1 MRLGTCYYPEHW
13 DRALWPRDAARMADL
28 GLSLVRIGEFAWSR
42 IEPEPGRFAW
52 AWLDEAIGVL
62 SEHGLSVMLGTPTA
76 TPPKWLIDAVPDVL
90 AWDRE
95 GRPRG
100 FGSRRHY
107 CFSSEGYRE
116 QSRRIT
122 TELAARYGA
131 NAAVTHWQT
140 DNEFGCHDTTRSY
153 SPMARDAFR
162 RWLADR
168 YENIAVLNDAWG
180 TVFWSQEYRSFAE
193 VELPNLTVTEPNPSH
208 VLDFYRFSSDQV
220 VSFHCE
226 QAEIIRAHAPDAVL
240 THNVMGWSTD
250 FDHRALGAQTDLLT
264 WDSYPL
270 GFLDQS
276 DAPEPRKLAYMRQG
290 DPDFA
295 GFHHD
300 LYRGCAPAFGVVEQQ
315 PGPVNWAPS
324 NPAPLGGMVRLWGE
338 EAAAHGAELYSPFR
352 WRAYPKAQEQH
363 HAGLL
368 RYDDEPA
375 PALGEVRSLARRAP
389 PPAQGTAPIS
399 LVFDYETVW
408 MSEIQPQ
415 GVAWR
420 YMDLVRQWYRAL
432 RRLGQDVDVTAPKDD
447 QSAYAAVFVP
457 SVFRVADPQALL
469 GSAVTQVLLGPR
481 TGSKDAH
488 GNMVPGLP
496 PGPLAQAAGFRVVR
510 SESLPIPYAPEA
522 THGQVTG
529 TWGGWLDHAE
539 PRGAEVLMAGQGGEA
554 LLLGRGR
561 VRTLT
566 TLLNDDLL
574 TAVVAEVLVAA
585 GLTPTLLPD
594 GVRRRGGTY
603 VNYASEP
610 RRLPTG
616 EVLPPGGT
624 HQV

>member
-13 DRALWPRDAARMADL
+13 DRSLWPRDAARMADL
-28 GLSLVRIGEFAWSR
+28 GLSLIRIGEFAWSR
-42 IEPEPGRFAW
+42 IEPEPDRFDW

-62 SEHGLSVMLGTPTA
+62 ADHGLSVMLGTPTA

-107 CFSSEGYRE
+107 CFSSETYRK

-122 TELAARYGA
+122 KAVAARYGA
-131 NAAVTHWQT
+131 NPAVTHWQT

-153 SPMARDAFR
+153 SPMARGAFR

-168 YENIAVLNDAWG
+168 YEDVAALNEAWG
-180 TVFWSQEYRSFAE
+180 TVFWSQGYGSFDE

-220 VSFHCE
+220 VSFHRE

-250 FDHRALGAQTDLLT
+250 FDHRRLGAHTDLLT

-276 DAPEPRKLAYMRQG
+276 DANVPRKLAYMRQG

-295 GFHHD
+295 AFHHD

-324 NPAPLGGMVRLWGE
+324 NPAPLPGMVALWGR
-338 EAAAHGAELYSPFR
+338 EAAAHGAALYSPFR
-352 WRAYPKAQEQH
+352 WRTFPKAQEQY

-375 PALGEVRSLARRAP
+375 PAHEEVRQLARPAP
-389 PPAQGTAPIS
+389 PPIQGAAPVA

-432 RRLGQDVDVTAPKDD
+432 RRLGCDVDVTAPTDD
-447 QSAYAAVFVP
+447 HIGYAALFVP
-457 SVFRVADPQALL
+457 SVFHVADAGALL
-469 GSAVTQVLLGPR
+469 GGPDTRVLLGPR

-496 PGPLAQAAGFRVVR
+496 PGSLTDAAGFRVVR
-510 SESLPIPYAPEA
+510 SESLPPSYRGEA
-522 THGQVTG
+522 SHGQVSG
-529 TWGGWLDHAE
+529 TWGGWLDHVEVEDVAVAMT
-539 PRGAEVLMAGQGGEA
+539 GAGGEPLMLA
-554 LLLGRGR
+554 RGR

-566 TLLNDDLL
+566 TILDDDLT
-574 TAVVAEVLVAA
+574 TAVIAEVLVEA
-585 GLTPTLLPD
+585 GQTPQLLPD
-594 GVRRRGGTY
+594 GLRRRGGTW

-610 RRLPTG
+610 RAVPDGGTI
-616 EVLPPGGT
+616 PPGGT
-624 HQV
+624 A